1 MHSLAKKLQTS
12 KSFPR
17 PILQRLTETHL
28 KLLNLKNGSVRGD
41 QGDDLFSG
49 AVDRQDGG
57 VLVRPDNEKHNCW
70 NGENSTKNCNST

>member
-1 MHSLAKKLQTS
+1 M
-12 KSFPR
+12 

-41 QGDDLFSG
+41 QGDDLFRG

-57 VLVRPDNEKHNCW
+57 VLVRPDNEKHNC
-70 NGENSTKNCNST
+70 